1 MSGQAPPRPLV
12 AMGRRAGR
20 AGDAAASLLPGLA
33 VAAHAALA
41 VLAADEFAA
50 LGWPLPTSFDTINVT
65 VVLATATMGLV
76 AVLQVAGR
84 AAAGSVALRA
94 LLRYGRRPLPPV
106 IHDASAELGLDGRVD
121 VVAAREPF
129 AVTYALARPR
139 ILVSTALTAALT
151 PAEITAVLA
160 HEREHLRHR
169 DPLRLLAA
177 RLLCGWY
184 WYLPAARWLGRRSAL
199 RRELAADRA
208 AVGSAGPGVLAG
220 ALLKLAALPAC
231 PVVAAARPPGD
242 EPGSLEA
249 RVAQLE
255 DGRPPR
261 QRMASVPLLA
271 TAGVLA
277 ELAIAAIC
285 CAAMSQILPVGGL

>member
-1 MSGQAPPRPLV
+1 MSPPA
-12 AMGRRAGR
+12 AMGRLAGR
-20 AGDAAASLLPGLA
+20 AGGAARSLLPGVA

-41 VLAADEFAA
+41 VLAADEFAS
-50 LGWPLPTSFDTINVT
+50 LGWPLPTRFDTVNVT
-65 VVLATATMGLV
+65 VVLATATIGLV

-94 LLRYGRRPLPPV
+94 LLRSGRTLPPV
-106 IHDASAELGLDGRVD
+106 IHNASAELGLDGRVD

-129 AVTYALARPR
+129 AVTYALVRPR
-139 ILVSTALTAALT
+139 ILVSTALAAALT

-160 HEREHLRHR
+160 HEREHLRQR
-169 DPLRLLAA
+169 DPLRLLAT

-184 WYLPAARWLGRRSAL
+184 WYLPAARWLGHRSAL

-231 PVVAAARPPGD
+231 PAVAAARPPGE

-249 RVAQLE
+249 RVVQLE

-261 QRMASVPLLA
+261 QRLASLRLLA

-277 ELAIAAIC
+277 ELAIAAVC
-285 CAAMSQILPVGGL
+285 CAAMSQILPGY

>member
-1 MSGQAPPRPLV
+1 MSPLA
-12 AMGRRAGR
+12 AMGRLAGR
-20 AGDAAASLLPGLA
+20 AGSAAGSLLPGVA

-50 LGWPLPTSFDTINVT
+50 FGWPLPTSFDTVNVT
-65 VVLATATMGLV
+65 VVLATATLGLV
-76 AVLQVAGR
+76 AMLQVAGR

-94 LLRYGRRPLPPV
+94 LLRSGRPLPPV
-106 IHDASAELGLDGRVD
+106 IYSASAELGLDGRVD
-121 VVAAREPF
+121 VVGAREPF

-139 ILVSTALTAALT
+139 ILVSTALAAALT

-160 HEREHLRHR
+160 HEREHLRRR

-184 WYLPAARWLGRRSAL
+184 WYLPAARWLGHRSAL

-231 PVVAAARPPGD
+231 PAVTAAGAPGD

-261 QRMASVPLLA
+261 QRLASLRLLG

-277 ELAIAAIC
+277 ELAIAAVC
-285 CAAMSQILPVGGL
+285 CAAMSQILPGY

>member
-1 MSGQAPPRPLV
+1 MSRRPAMSGLAL
-12 AMGRRAGR
+12 GGAGA
-20 AGDAAASLLPGLA
+20 AGWLLPGLV

-41 VLAADEFAA
+41 VLAAEEFAA
-50 LGWPLPTSFDTINVT
+50 FGWPLPTRFDTVNVT
-65 VVLATATMGLV
+65 LVLATATVGLP
-76 AVLQVAGR
+76 AVLQVARR
-84 AAAGSVALRA
+84 AAAGSVALRG
-94 LLRYGRRPLPPV
+94 LLRSGRQPPPPV
-106 IHDASAELGLDGRVD
+106 IHNASAELGLDGRVD
-121 VVAAREPF
+121 VIAAREPF
-129 AVTYALARPR
+129 AVTYALVRPR
-139 ILVSTALTAALT
+139 ILVSAALAAALS

-160 HEREHLRHR
+160 HEREHLRRR

-184 WYLPAARWLGRRSAL
+184 WYLPAARWLGRRGAL

-208 AVGSAGPGVLAG
+208 AVRSAGPGVLAG
-220 ALLKLAALPAC
+220 ALLKLAATPAC
-231 PVVAAARPPGD
+231 PAVVAARPEGA

-261 QRMASVPLLA
+261 QRLASLRLLV

-277 ELAIAAIC
+277 ELAVAAAC
-285 CAAMSQILPVGGL
+285 CAAMSQVLPAGTL

>member
-1 MSGQAPPRPLV
+1 MSPLA
-12 AMGRRAGR
+12 AMGQLAGR
-20 AGDAAASLLPGLA
+20 AGGAVRSLLPGVAL
-33 VAAHAALA
+33 AAHAALA

-50 LGWPLPTSFDTINVT
+50 LGWPLPTRFDTVNVT

-94 LLRYGRRPLPPV
+94 LLRSGRPLPPV
-106 IHDASAELGLDGRVD
+106 IHNASAELGVDGRVD

-129 AVTYALARPR
+129 AVTYALVRPR
-139 ILVSTALTAALT
+139 ILVSTALAAALT

-160 HEREHLRHR
+160 HEREHLRRR
-169 DPLRLLAA
+169 DPLRLLAT
-177 RLLCGWY
+177 RLICGWY
-184 WYLPAARWLGRRSAL
+184 WYLPAARWLGHRSAL

-231 PVVAAARPPGD
+231 PALAAARPPG
-242 EPGSLEA
+242 EELGSLEA
-249 RVAQLE
+249 RVVQLE
-255 DGRPPR
+255 EGRPSR
-261 QRMASVPLLA
+261 QRLASLRLLA

-277 ELAIAAIC
+277 ELAIAAGC
-285 CAAMSQILPVGGL
+285 CAAMSQILPQGML